1 MNRRNDWNA
10 HAKARGIY
18 KGFRHTGRYGCAEQA
33 GTGSGL
39 FISNSNPRP
48 RMEKLVMKK
57 LAKISA
63 IRQLA
68 QDTKGATMVEY
79 ALMLF
84 LILVVAAAAIKT
96 LGTTVNTAIGS
107 ASTGFTTH

>member
-1 MNRRNDWNA
+1 MN
-10 HAKARGIY
+10 
-18 KGFRHTGRYGCAEQA
+18 
-33 GTGSGL
+33 
-39 FISNSNPRP
+39 
-48 RMEKLVMKK
+48 KLTNVSK
-57 LAKISA
+57 

-68 QDTKGATMVEY
+68 KDSKGATMVEY